1 MKVLLD
7 EDVPVQLLD
16 ALVPVLDG
24 HRVEHVQRLGWNGKK
39 DLNLLPDA
47 ARRGYQ
53 VLVTNDKNQ
62 LNDPDECRAIRDSG
76 LHHVR
81 YDQDT
86 KLGKEGLGLAMASV
100 LAAAAAFM
108 RDLEA
113 ADSQRLVHVQSIR
126 AHARAARY
134 RLVDPIID
142 PPVYWARGGAAPRR
156 PRR

>member
-7 EDVPVQLLD
+7 EDVPVQLLG

-24 HRVEHVQRLGWNGKK
+24 HQVDHVQGLGWKSKK

-47 ARRGYQ
+47 AGRGYD

-62 LNDPDECRAIRDSG
+62 LNDPGECRAIRDSG

-81 YDQDT
+81 YDQDAR
-86 KLGKEGLGLAMASV
+86 LGKEGLGLAMASV

-113 ADSQRLVHVQSIR
+113 ADGQRLVHVQSVRPHVR
-126 AHARAARY
+126 AGRY
-134 RLVDPIID
+134 RLVDPVVA
-142 PPVYWARGGAAPRR
+142 PPAYWPRSGPAPRR